1 MNAAPPR
8 EPQPW
13 VRPERV
19 GGDHDDDVIIDV
31 DPVPT
36 DDAAATDTNTLEEP
50 HVDTSMDAEPSATIV
65 GGGGWTI
72 PLICIG
78 MAIIAC
84 CVLVPAADENRRIA
98 YETQRLEAD
107 LEQIKDQIQMNDQF
121 LRRVSEDPSLSERL
135 AQRQLKIIREGTGV
149 LTLKGQATSRD
160 MSPFD
165 LVTLPPPPEL
175 PPYQPIGGAMSAL
188 CRHPRTRLYGLGIG
202 MILVAA
208 GLVLGYSKNSIV
220 ESSDH

>member
-8 EPQPW
+8 EPQAW
-13 VRPERV
+13 VRPERA
-19 GGDHDDDVIIDV
+19 GADHDDDVIIDV
-31 DPVPT
+31 DPLPS
-36 DDAAATDTNTLEEP
+36 DDLPAPEVGEAGDVAT
-50 HVDTSMDAEPSATIV
+50 EPSTESDEPSPAIV

-98 YETQRLEAD
+98 YETQRLQAD
-107 LEQIKDQIQMNDQF
+107 LAQIKDQIQMNDQF

-149 LTLKGQATSRD
+149 LTLKGQSTSRE

-175 PPYQPIGGAMSAL
+175 PPYEPIGGAMSAL
-188 CRHPRTRLYGLGIG
+188 CRHPRTRLYGLGVG

-208 GLVLGYSKNSIV
+208 GLVLGYSPRDEV
-220 ESSDH
+220 GVA